1 MRVKVQRKAEQEAHD
16 EIQQQK
22 EIALR
27 PAVAADLHGGVAHP
41 RDHAE
46 REQQQQADDAPGCV
60 DEVQG
65 DVHGA
70 QVLRLGEVFGAERVV
85 GQISVQ
91 RSGGQ
96 LLRGVGVGGV
106 LGERIAGAGG
116 QAEGKQKAE
125 SNSKS
130 KGESTQAHGLPK

>member
-1 MRVKVQRKAEQEAHD
+1 M
-16 EIQQQK
+16 
-22 EIALR
+22 
-27 PAVAADLHGGVAHP
+27 
-41 RDHAE
+41 
-46 REQQQQADDAPGCV
+46 
-60 DEVQG
+60 QG